1 MRVTQSMLS
10 NNMLRNLSKS
20 YTSMNKYMDQLTTG
34 KKINRPSDDP
44 VIAMK
49 GMRYR
54 TEVGNVEQ
62 FQRNITE
69 MHTWMDTSDD
79 TLDETTQILNRL
91 RDLTVQASNGTYEQN
106 QRAAIAKEVDQLQQ
120 QLVEAANTKVNNKYI
135 FNGTQTTGIDVAG
148 TLEKPVTLDVD
159 GNPVVNLAPADY
171 RAVELEV
178 TAGTRLQANVNP
190 TNVYSQE
197 LFDDVKAL
205 SDALKSE
212 IPDEDFDEFIS
223 VVDKHIDNTVSERA
237 DLGARMNRVE
247 LIESRLEGQ
256 RITARDMMSQNED
269 AEIEEVI
276 INLTSQEAIHRAA
289 LSAGSR
295 VIQPTLLDFLR

>member
-1 MRVTQSMLS
+1 
-10 NNMLRNLSKS
+10 
-20 YTSMNKYMDQLTTG
+20 MNKYMDQLTTG

-159 GNPVVNLAPADY
+159 GNPVVNLDPADY

>member
-1 MRVTQSMLS
+1 MLS

-54 TEVGNVEQ
+54 TEVSNVEQ

-79 TLDETTQILNRL
+79 TLGETTEILKRL
-91 RDLTVQASNGTYEQN
+91 RDLTVQASNGTYEEN
-106 QRAAIAKEVDQLQQ
+106 QREAIAKEVDQLKQ
-120 QLVEAANTKVNNKYI
+120 QLVEVANTKVNNKYI
-135 FNGTQTTGIDVAG
+135 FNGTQTT
-148 TLEKPVTLDVD
+148 EKPVTLDGSGDPEVGFTEGD
-159 GNPVVNLAPADY
+159 FNPVL
-171 RAVELEV
+171 LEV
-178 TAGTRLQANVNP
+178 TAGTRLQANVDP
-190 TNVYSQE
+190 TNVFSQE
-197 LFDDVKAL
+197 LFKDVEDISA
-205 SDALKSE
+205 ALKS
-212 IPDEDFDEFIS
+212 DEPYEGFDKFIS
-223 VVDKHIDNTVSERA
+223 TVDKHIDNTVSERA

-269 AEIEEVI
+269 ADIEEVI
-276 INLTSQEAIHRAA
+276 MNLTSQEAIHRAA

>member
-91 RDLTVQASNGTYEQN
+91 RDLTVQAANGTYEQN
-106 QRAAIAKEVDQLQQ
+106 QREAIAKEVDQLQL

-135 FNGTQTTGIDVAG
+135 FNGTQTTGVTVDGELV
-148 TLEKPVTLDVD
+148 KPVTLDD
-159 GNPVVNLAPADY
+159 EGNPVVNLAPDDY
-171 RAVELEV
+171 QAVELEV
-178 TAGTRLQANVNP
+178 TSGTRLQANVNP

-197 LFDDVKAL
+197 LFDDIKAL
-205 SDALKSE
+205 SDALKSDV
-212 IPDEDFDEFIS
+212 PDSDFDRFITI
-223 VVDKHIDNTVSERA
+223 VDKHIDNTVSERA

-256 RITARDMMSQNED
+256 RISARDMMSKNED
-269 AEIEEVI
+269 ADIAEVI

>member
-91 RDLTVQASNGTYEQN
+91 RDLTVQAANGTYEQN
-106 QRAAIAKEVDQLQQ
+106 QREAIAKEVDQLQL

-135 FNGTQTTGIDVAG
+135 FNGTQTTGVTVDGELV
-148 TLEKPVTLDVD
+148 KPVTLDD
-159 GNPVVNLAPADY
+159 EGNPVVNLAPDDY
-171 RAVELEV
+171 QAVELEV
-178 TAGTRLQANVNP
+178 TSGTRLQANVNP

-197 LFDDVKAL
+197 LFDDIKAL
-205 SDALKSE
+205 SDALKSDV
-212 IPDEDFDEFIS
+212 PDSDFDRFITI
-223 VVDKHIDNTVSERA
+223 VDKHIDNTVSERA

-256 RITARDMMSQNED
+256 RISARDMMSKNED
-269 AEIEEVI
+269 ADIAEVI
-276 INLTSQEAIHRAA
+276 MNLTSQEAIHRAA

>member
-54 TEVGNVEQ
+54 TEVSNVEQ

-69 MHTWMDTSDD
+69 MHTWMDTSDE
-79 TLDETTQILNRL
+79 TLDETTQILNKL
-91 RDLTVQASNGTYEQN
+91 RDLTVQSANETYDAEQ
-106 QRAAIAKEVDQLQQ
+106 RKAIKKEVDQLKL
-120 QLVEAANTKVNNKYI
+120 QLVEVGNTKVNNKYI
-135 FNGTQTTGIDVAG
+135 FNGTQTTM
-148 TLEKPVTLDVD
+148 KPIKVN
-159 GNPVVNLAPADY
+159 GSGFNPSYEINPSSPVM
-171 RAVELEV
+171 LEV
-178 TAGTRLQANVNP
+178 TAGTKLQANVTP
-190 TNVYSQE
+190 ENVFNKE
-197 LFDDVKAL
+197 LFKTVSDLSTAL
-205 SDALKSE
+205 
-212 IPDEDFDEFIS
+212 ED
-223 VVDKHIDNTVSERA
+223 DNTAALDSLIGEIDGHINNTIGERA

-256 RITARDMMSQNED
+256 SISARNMMSRNED
-269 AEIEEVI
+269 VDTAEVI
-276 INLTSQEAIHRAA
+276 IKLTSQEAIHRAA

>member
-91 RDLTVQASNGTYEQN
+91 RDLTVQAANGTYEQN
-106 QRAAIAKEVDQLQQ
+106 QREAIAKEVDQLQL

-135 FNGTQTTGIDVAG
+135 FNGTQTTGVTVDGELV
-148 TLEKPVTLDVD
+148 KPVTLDD
-159 GNPVVNLAPADY
+159 EGNPVVNLAPDDY
-171 RAVELEV
+171 QAVELEV
-178 TAGTRLQANVNP
+178 TSGTRLQANVNP

-197 LFDDVKAL
+197 LFDDIKAL
-205 SDALKSE
+205 SDALKSDV
-212 IPDEDFDEFIS
+212 PDSDFDRFITI
-223 VVDKHIDNTVSERA
+223 VDKHIDNTVSERA

-256 RITARDMMSQNED
+256 RISARDMMSKNED
-269 AEIEEVI
+269 ADIAEVI

-295 VIQPTLLDFLR
+295 AIQPTLLDFLR

>member
-10 NNMLRNLSKS
+10 NNMLRNLSSS

-54 TEVGNVEQ
+54 TEVSNVEQ

-79 TLDETTQILNRL
+79 TLGETTEILNRL
-91 RDLTVQASNGTYEQN
+91 RDLTVQASNGTYEEN
-106 QRAAIAKEVDQLQQ
+106 QRGAIAKEVDQLKQ
-120 QLVEAANTKVNNKYI
+120 QLVEVANTKVNNKYI
-135 FNGTQTTGIDVAG
+135 FNGTQTTEKPIDVG
-148 TLEKPVTLDVD
+148 ENGELSFNTNTFKPVM
-159 GNPVVNLAPADY
+159 
-171 RAVELEV
+171 LEV
-178 TAGTRLQANVNP
+178 TSGTQLQANVNP
-190 TNVYSQE
+190 TDVFGKD
-197 LFDDVKAL
+197 LFDDVEKI
-205 SDALKSE
+205 SEMLK
-212 IPDEDFDEFIS
+212 DGTAFEDFDANIS
-223 VVDKHIDNTVSERA
+223 VIDGHIDNTVSERA

-247 LIESRLEGQ
+247 LIETRLEGQ
-256 RITARDMMSQNED
+256 QITARDMMSQNED

-276 INLTSQEAIHRAA
+276 MNLTSQEAIHRAA

>member
-91 RDLTVQASNGTYEQN
+91 RDITVQASNGTYDTEQ
-106 QRAAIAKEVDQLQQ
+106 RKAIAKEVDQLQL
-120 QLVEAANTKVNNKYI
+120 QLVEVANTKVNNKYI
-135 FNGTQTTGIDVAG
+135 FNGTQTNGVEIDGELV
-148 TLEKPVTLDVD
+148 KPVTLDELGV
-159 GNPVVNLAPADY
+159 PKVNLEAENY
-171 RAVELEV
+171 RPVQLEV
-178 TAGTRLQANVNP
+178 TAGTQLQANVNP
-190 TNVYSQE
+190 TNVYSQD
-197 LFDDVKAL
+197 LFNDVHAL
-205 SDALKSE
+205 SEALKSDTP
-212 IPDEDFDEFIS
+212 IEDFDDFIG

-256 RITARDMMSQNED
+256 SISARNMMSRNED
-269 AEIEEVI
+269 VDTAEVI

>member
-69 MHTWMDTSDD
+69 MHTWMETSDD

-91 RDLTVQASNGTYEQN
+91 RDLTVQAANGTYEQN
-106 QRAAIAKEVDQLQQ
+106 QREAIAKEVDQLQL

-135 FNGTQTTGIDVAG
+135 FNGTQTTGVNKDG
-148 TLEKPVTLDVD
+148 ELLKPVTLDDD
-159 GNPVVNLAPADY
+159 GNPVVNLAPGDY
-171 RAVELEV
+171 QAVELEV
-178 TAGTRLQANVNP
+178 TSGTRLQANVNP

-197 LFDDVKAL
+197 LFDDIKAL
-205 SDALKSE
+205 SDALKSDV
-212 IPDEDFDEFIS
+212 PDSDFDRFITI
-223 VVDKHIDNTVSERA
+223 VDKHIDNTVSERA

-256 RITARDMMSQNED
+256 RISARDMMSKNED
-269 AEIEEVI
+269 ADIAEVI
-276 INLTSQEAIHRAA
+276 MNLTSQEAIHRAA

>member
-69 MHTWMDTSDD
+69 MHTWMDTSDE
-79 TLDETTQILNRL
+79 TLDETTQILNKL
-91 RDLTVQASNGTYEQN
+91 RELTVQSANETYDAD
-106 QRAAIAKEVDQLQQ
+106 QRKAIKKEVDQLKL
-120 QLVEAANTKVNNKYI
+120 QLVEVANTKVNNKYI
-135 FNGTQTTGIDVAG
+135 FNGTQTT
-148 TLEKPVTLDVD
+148 EKPITVEDD
-159 GNPVVNLAPADY
+159 GSLTFNTSDFNPVM
-171 RAVELEV
+171 LEV
-178 TAGTRLQANVNP
+178 TSGTQLQANVNP
-190 TNVYSQE
+190 ANVFSEE
-197 LFDDVKAL
+197 LFQSVSDLSNALENDDTAAL
-205 SDALKSE
+205 DSLIGELDN
-212 IPDEDFDEFIS
+212 
-223 VVDKHIDNTVSERA
+223 HINNTVGERA

-256 RITARDMMSQNED
+256 QITARDMMSKNED
-269 AEIEEVI
+269 ADIAEVI
-276 INLTSQEAIHRAA
+276 MNLTSQEAIHRAA

>member
-69 MHTWMDTSDD
+69 MHTWMETSDD

-91 RDLTVQASNGTYEQN
+91 RDLTVQAANGTYEQN
-106 QRAAIAKEVDQLQQ
+106 QREAIAKEVDQLQL

-135 FNGTQTTGIDVAG
+135 FNGTQTTGVNVAG
-148 TLEKPVTLDVD
+148 ELLKPVTLDDD
-159 GNPVVNLAPADY
+159 GNPVVNLAPGDY
-171 RAVELEV
+171 QAVELEV
-178 TAGTRLQANVNP
+178 TSGTRLQANVNP

-197 LFDDVKAL
+197 LFDDIKAL
-205 SDALKSE
+205 SDALKSDV
-212 IPDEDFDEFIS
+212 PDSDFDRFITI
-223 VVDKHIDNTVSERA
+223 VDKHIDNTVSERA

-256 RITARDMMSQNED
+256 RISARDMMSKNED
-269 AEIEEVI
+269 ADIAEVI
-276 INLTSQEAIHRAA
+276 MNLTSQEAIHRAA

>member
-106 QRAAIAKEVDQLQQ
+106 QREAIAKEVDQLQQ

-135 FNGTQTTGIDVAG
+135 FNGTQTTGIDVDG
-148 TLEKPVTLDVD
+148 TLEKPVTFDAD
-159 GNPVVNLAPADY
+159 GNPVVNLDPDDY

-197 LFDDVKAL
+197 LFDDIKAL
-205 SDALKSE
+205 SDALKSD

-269 AEIEEVI
+269 ADIAEVI
-276 INLTSQEAIHRAA
+276 MNLTSQEAIHRAA

>member
-1 MRVTQSMLS
+1 
-10 NNMLRNLSKS
+10 
-20 YTSMNKYMDQLTTG
+20 MDQLTTG

-62 FQRNITE
+62 FKRNITE

-91 RDLTVQASNGTYEQN
+91 RDLTVQASNGTYEEN
-106 QRAAIAKEVDQLQQ
+106 QREAMAKEVDQLQQ

-135 FNGTQTTGIDVAG
+135 FNGTHTTGVVEADG
-148 TLEKPVTLDVD
+148 TIKKPVSFDAD
-159 GNPVVNLAPADY
+159 GNPVVNLDPNDY
-171 RAVELEV
+171 QAVELEV
-178 TAGTRLQANVNP
+178 TSGTKLQANVDP
-190 TNVYSQE
+190 TNVFNQE
-197 LFDDVKAL
+197 LFDDIKAL
-205 SDALKSE
+205 SDALKSDV
-212 IPDEDFDEFIS
+212 PDEDFDDFIG
-223 VVDKHIDNTVSERA
+223 VVDKHIDNTISERA

-256 RITARDMMSQNED
+256 SISAKDMMSRNED
-269 AEIEEVI
+269 ADIEEVI

-295 VIQPTLLDFLR
+295 IIQPTLLDFLR

>member
-54 TEVGNVEQ
+54 TEVSNVEQ

-69 MHTWMDTSDD
+69 MHTWMDTSDE
-79 TLDETTQILNRL
+79 TLDETTQILNKL
-91 RDLTVQASNGTYEQN
+91 RELTVQSANETYDAEQ
-106 QRAAIAKEVDQLQQ
+106 RKAIKKEVDQLKL
-120 QLVEAANTKVNNKYI
+120 QLVEVANTKVNNKYI
-135 FNGTQTTGIDVAG
+135 FNGTQTT
-148 TLEKPVTLDVD
+148 EKPITVEDD
-159 GNPVVNLAPADY
+159 GSLTFNTSDFNPVM
-171 RAVELEV
+171 LEV
-178 TAGTRLQANVNP
+178 TSGTQLQANVNP
-190 TNVYSQE
+190 ENVFSEE
-197 LFDDVKAL
+197 LFQSVSDLSTAL
-205 SDALKSE
+205 E
-212 IPDEDFDEFIS
+212 T
-223 VVDKHIDNTVSERA
+223 DNTAALDSLIGEIDGHINNTVGERA

-269 AEIEEVI
+269 ADIAEVI
-276 INLTSQEAIHRAA
+276 MNLTSQEAIHRAA

>member
-1 MRVTQSMLS
+1 
-10 NNMLRNLSKS
+10 
-20 YTSMNKYMDQLTTG
+20 MDQLTTG

-54 TEVGNVEQ
+54 TEVSNVEQ

-79 TLDETTQILNRL
+79 TLGETTEILNRL
-91 RDLTVQASNGTYEQN
+91 RDLTVQASNGTYEEN
-106 QRAAIAKEVDQLQQ
+106 QREAIAKEVDQLKS
-120 QLVEAANTKVNNKYI
+120 QLVEVANTKVNNKYI
-135 FNGTQTTGIDVAG
+135 FNGTETT
-148 TLEKPVTLDVD
+148 EKPVILDGS
-159 GNPVVNLAPADY
+159 GNPDVSFEDGDFNPVL
-171 RAVELEV
+171 LEV

-190 TNVYSQE
+190 TNVYGQD
-197 LFDDVKAL
+197 LFDDVEKISA
-205 SDALKSE
+205 ALKSDV
-212 IPDEDFDEFIS
+212 PFEDFDQFIS
-223 VVDKHIDNTVSERA
+223 TVDGHIDNTVSERA

-256 RITARDMMSQNED
+256 QITARDMMSQNED
-269 AEIEEVI
+269 ADIEEVI
-276 INLTSQEAIHRAA
+276 MNLTSQEAIHRAA